1 MHILI
6 HIRRIL
12 ECQDTAL
19 PSLCYTTHGATKF
32 DFLTLLDFVERSCN
46 LLDYTIHHSPSAVK
60 GNILFK
66 GFCADIRERVHL
78 ANIHLSVPSG
88 TSGDA
93 SRKDIGPILDAIRR
107 AMDDTARSSDP
118 PPLLCEEIEGRR
130 HEYSRVSN
138 RQGQMSQATNL
149 EITDTSGNREVE
161 VEAGYNM
168 LRKLMLRLSLSSVGC
183 TLGLHPGIR
192 NFRRIFLSLTK
203 INSLKLTGT

>member
-6 HIRRIL
+6 RIRRIL

-46 LLDYTIHHSPSAVK
+46 LLDHTIHHSPSAVK
-60 GNILFK
+60 GNMLFK

-78 ANIHLSVPSG
+78 ANIHLS
-88 TSGDA
+88 SGDG
-93 SRKDIGPILDAIRR
+93 RKAIDR
-107 AMDDTARSSDP
+107 AARSSDP

-138 RQGQMSQATNL
+138 RQGHMSQATNL

-183 TLGLHPGIR
+183 TLGLHPEIR
-192 NFRRIFLSLTK
+192 NFRFRCIVAFRIAYED
-203 INSLKLTGT
+203 